1 MYVTK
6 SNLIGVMRL
15 TKPSNVIVTVFSKW
29 LEEGGKSLNT
39 ISTYQRELLKYQG
52 WLHQYSIHL
61 EDISQNDVQNYISF
75 LEHQGKSP
83 ITIDK
88 ILGAI
93 RTFAKFLKRPEI
105 IMDIQI
111 LPIDKK
117 DEIELL
123 SISECEQLLTQ
134 VKKDG
139 NKRNIA
145 IVYTLLH
152 TGIRVSELCALNKS
166 NLDFTHNQLF
176 VYPAVGVQRS
186 IPLSDEVKIHLINYL
201 ESANIVD
208 ALFISKSNERLTERS
223 IQYMLKKYYV
233 NPHKLRHTFCQ
244 RLVDNGVSLEVVS
257 QLAGHKDIN
266 VTKRY
271 AKTRLK
277 QLELEKAIRNTFYDD
292 TLG

>member
-1 MYVTK
+1 M
-6 SNLIGVMRL
+6 
-15 TKPSNVIVTVFSKW
+15 TKPSNVIVTDFSKW

-52 WLHQYSIHL
+52 WLHQYSIDL
-61 EDISQNDVQNYISF
+61 KEISQNDVQNYISF

-111 LPIDKK
+111 IPIDKK

-123 SISECEQLLTQ
+123 SISECEQLLNQ

-223 IQYMLKKYYV
+223 IQYMLKKYDV

-244 RLVDNGVSLEVVS
+244 RLVDNCVSLEVVS

>member
-1 MYVTK
+1 MLVKK
-6 SNLIGVMRL
+6 SDLIGGMRL
-15 TKPSNVIVTVFSKW
+15 KQPSNNIIIEFSKW

-39 ISTYQRELLKYQG
+39 ISTYQRELLKYQD
-52 WLHQYSIHL
+52 WLHKYSIQL
-61 EDISQNDVQNYISF
+61 KDISQKDVQNYISF

-83 ITIDK
+83 MTNDK

-111 LPIDKK
+111 IPVDKK
-117 DEIELL
+117 DEIEILTK
-123 SISECEQLLTQ
+123 SECEHLLTQ

-152 TGIRVSELCALNKS
+152 TGIRVSELCALNKID
-166 NLDFTHNQLF
+166 LDFTNNQLF
-176 VYPAVGVQRS
+176 VRPSVGVQRT
-186 IPLSDEVKIHLINYL
+186 IPLSDDVKIYLNNYL

-223 IQYMLKKYYV
+223 IQYMLKKYCV

-244 RLVDNGVSLEVVS
+244 RLVDKGISLEVVS

-271 AKTRLK
+271 AKTRMK
-277 QLELEKAIRNTFYDD
+277 QFELEEAIRNTFIND

>member
-1 MYVTK
+1 
-6 SNLIGVMRL
+6 MRL
-15 TKPSNVIVTVFSKW
+15 TKPSNVIVTDFSKW

-61 EDISQNDVQNYISF
+61 KDISQNDVQNYISF

-111 LPIDKK
+111 IPIEKN

>member
-1 MYVTK
+1 
-6 SNLIGVMRL
+6 MRV
-15 TKPSNVIVTVFSKW
+15 TKPSNVIVTDFSKW

-61 EDISQNDVQNYISF
+61 KDISQNDVQNYISF

-111 LPIDKK
+111 IPIEKN

-244 RLVDNGVSLEVVS
+244 RLVDKGVSLEVVS

-271 AKTRLK
+271 AKSRMK
-277 QLELEKAIRNTFYDD
+277 QFELEEAIRNTFFDD
-292 TLG
+292 TFV

>member
-1 MYVTK
+1 
-6 SNLIGVMRL
+6 MRL
-15 TKPSNVIVTVFSKW
+15 QQPSNVIVSDFSKW

-39 ISTYQRELLKYQG
+39 ISTYQRELLKYQA
-52 WLHQYSIHL
+52 WLQQYSIHL
-61 EDISQNDVQNYISF
+61 IDITQKDVQNYISF

-83 ITIDK
+83 MTNDK

-111 LPIDKK
+111 IPVDKK
-117 DEIELL
+117 DEIEILTK
-123 SISECEQLLTQ
+123 SECEQLLTQ
-134 VKKDG
+134 IKKDG
-139 NKRNIA
+139 NRRNIA

-152 TGIRVSELCALNKS
+152 TGIRVSELCSLNKS
-166 NLDFTHNQLF
+166 DLNFSHNQLY
-176 VYPAVGVQRS
+176 VHPTVGVQRT

-201 ESANIVD
+201 ESSHIVD

-223 IQYMLKKYYV
+223 IQYMLKKYCV

-244 RLVDNGVSLEVVS
+244 RLVDKGISLEVVS

-271 AKTRLK
+271 AKTRMK
-277 QLELEKAIRNTFYDD
+277 PLELEEAIRNTFIDD

>member
-1 MYVTK
+1 
-6 SNLIGVMRL
+6 MRL
-15 TKPSNVIVTVFSKW
+15 TKPSNVIVTDFSKW

-52 WLHQYSIHL
+52 WLHQYSIDL
-61 EDISQNDVQNYISF
+61 KEISQNDVQNYISF

-111 LPIDKK
+111 IPIDKK

-123 SISECEQLLTQ
+123 SISECEQLLNQ

-201 ESANIVD
+201 ESTNIVG

-244 RLVDNGVSLEVVS
+244 RLVDKGVSLEVVS

-271 AKTRLK
+271 AKTRMK
-277 QLELEKAIRNTFYDD
+277 QFELAEAIRNTFYDD

>member
-1 MYVTK
+1 
-6 SNLIGVMRL
+6 MRL
-15 TKPSNVIVTVFSKW
+15 TKPSNVIVTDFSKW

-61 EDISQNDVQNYISF
+61 KDISQNDVQNYISF

-111 LPIDKK
+111 IPIDKK

-201 ESANIVD
+201 ESADIVD

-223 IQYMLKKYYV
+223 IQYMLKKYCV

-244 RLVDNGVSLEVVS
+244 RLVDKGVSLEVVS

-271 AKTRLK
+271 AKTRMK
-277 QLELEKAIRNTFYDD
+277 QFELEEAIRNTFYDD

>member
-1 MYVTK
+1 
-6 SNLIGVMRL
+6 MRL
-15 TKPSNVIVTVFSKW
+15 TKPSNVIVTDFSKW

-52 WLHQYSIHL
+52 WLHQYSIDL
-61 EDISQNDVQNYISF
+61 KDISQNDVQNYISF

-83 ITIDK
+83 MTIDK

-105 IMDIQI
+105 IMEIQI
-111 LPIDKK
+111 IPIDKK

-176 VYPAVGVQRS
+176 VYPVVGAQRA

-201 ESANIVD
+201 ESANIID

-244 RLVDNGVSLEVVS
+244 RLVDKGVSLEVVS

-271 AKTRLK
+271 AKTRMK
-277 QLELEKAIRNTFYDD
+277 QFELEEAIRNTFYDD

>member
-1 MYVTK
+1 
-6 SNLIGVMRL
+6 MRL
-15 TKPSNVIVTVFSKW
+15 TKPSNVIVTDFSKW

-61 EDISQNDVQNYISF
+61 KDISQNDVQNYISF

-111 LPIDKK
+111 IPIEKN

-244 RLVDNGVSLEVVS
+244 RLVDKGVSLEVVS

-271 AKTRLK
+271 AKSRMK
-277 QLELEKAIRNTFYDD
+277 QFELEEAIRNTFFDD
-292 TLG
+292 TFV

>member
-1 MYVTK
+1 MLVMSPIY
-6 SNLIGVMRL
+6 IGVMRL
-15 TKPSNVIVTVFSKW
+15 KQPSSSIINDFSQW

-39 ISTYQRELLKYQG
+39 ISTYQRELFKFQEWLQQFSILLK
-52 WLHQYSIHL
+52 
-61 EDISQNDVQNYISF
+61 DISQHDVQTYITF
-75 LEHQGKSP
+75 LENQGKSP
-83 ITIDK
+83 MTNDK

-93 RTFAKFLKRPEI
+93 RTFAKFIKKPEI

-111 LPIDKK
+111 IPVEKK
-117 DEIELL
+117 DEIEILTTK
-123 SISECEQLLTQ
+123 ECEQLLAL

-152 TGIRVSELCALNKS
+152 TGIRVSELCALNIS
-166 NLDFTHNQLF
+166 NIDFDKNQ
-176 VYPAVGVQRS
+176 VDVQSSIGVSRM
-186 IPLSDEVKIHLINYL
+186 IPISDDLKLHIINYC
-201 ESANIVD
+201 ETTKIVD

-223 IQYMLKKYYV
+223 IQYMLKKYGA

-244 RLVDNGVSLEVVS
+244 RLVDKGINLEVVS

-271 AKTRLK
+271 LKTGVK
-277 QLELEKAIRNTFYDD
+277 QLELEKAIRSVFIND
-292 TLG
+292 TQG

>member
-1 MYVTK
+1 
-6 SNLIGVMRL
+6 MRL
-15 TKPSNVIVTVFSKW
+15 KQPSNTIVNDFSKW
-29 LEEGGKSLNT
+29 LEVGGKSLNT
-39 ISTYQRELLKYQG
+39 ISTYQRELLKYQE

-61 EDISQNDVQNYISF
+61 KDITQKDVQNYISF

-83 ITIDK
+83 MTNDK

-105 IMDIQI
+105 SMDIQI
-111 LPIDKK
+111 KPVDKK
-117 DEIELL
+117 DEIEILTE
-123 SISECEQLLTQ
+123 SECVQLLTQ
-134 VKKDG
+134 VKNDG

-166 NLDFTHNQLF
+166 DLNFIHNQLF
-176 VYPAVGVQRS
+176 VHSSVGVQRT
-186 IPLSDEVKIHLINYL
+186 IPLSDEAKIHLLNYL
-201 ESANIVD
+201 EASNINE

-223 IQYMLKKYYV
+223 IQYMLKKYGV
-233 NPHKLRHTFCQ
+233 HPHKLRHTFCQ
-244 RLVDNGVSLEVVS
+244 RLVDKGISLEVVS

-271 AKTRLK
+271 AKTKMK
-277 QLELEKAIRNTFYDD
+277 QFELEDAIRNTFYNDS
-292 TLG
+292 LG

>member
-1 MYVTK
+1 
-6 SNLIGVMRL
+6 MRL
-15 TKPSNVIVTVFSKW
+15 TKPSNVIVTDFSKW

-61 EDISQNDVQNYISF
+61 KDISQNDVQNYISF

-93 RTFAKFLKRPEI
+93 RTFAKFLKRPDI

-111 LPIDKK
+111 IPIDKK

-186 IPLSDEVKIHLINYL
+186 IPLSDEVKIHLLNYL
-201 ESANIVD
+201 ESAKIVD

-223 IQYMLKKYYV
+223 IQYMLKKYCV

-244 RLVDNGVSLEVVS
+244 RLVDKGVSLEVVS

-271 AKTRLK
+271 AKTRMK
-277 QLELEKAIRNTFYDD
+277 QFELEEAIRNTFYDD

>member
-1 MYVTK
+1 
-6 SNLIGVMRL
+6 MRL
-15 TKPSNVIVTVFSKW
+15 KQPSNNIVTDFSKW
-29 LEEGGKSLNT
+29 LEVGGKSLNT
-39 ISTYQRELLKYQG
+39 ISTYQRELLKYQE
-52 WLHQYSIHL
+52 WLNQYSIQL
-61 EDISQNDVQNYISF
+61 KDINQKDVQNYISF

-83 ITIDK
+83 MTNDK

-105 IMDIQI
+105 SMDIQI
-111 LPIDKK
+111 KPVDKK
-117 DEIELL
+117 DEIEILTE
-123 SISECEQLLTQ
+123 SECVQLLTQ
-134 VKKDG
+134 VKNDG

-166 NLDFTHNQLF
+166 DLNFTQNQLF
-176 VYPAVGVQRS
+176 VHPSVGVQRT
-186 IPLSDEVKIHLINYL
+186 IPLSDEAKIHLINYL

-223 IQYMLKKYYV
+223 IQYMLKKYCV
-233 NPHKLRHTFCQ
+233 HPHKLRHTFCQ
-244 RLVDNGVSLEVVS
+244 RLVDKGISLEVVS

-271 AKTRLK
+271 AKTRMK
-277 QLELEKAIRNTFYDD
+277 HFELEEAIRNTFINDS
-292 TLG
+292 LG

>member
-1 MYVTK
+1 
-6 SNLIGVMRL
+6 MRL
-15 TKPSNVIVTVFSKW
+15 TKPSNVIVTDFSKW

-52 WLHQYSIHL
+52 WLHQYSIDL
-61 EDISQNDVQNYISF
+61 KEISQNDVQNYISF

-111 LPIDKK
+111 IPIDKK

-123 SISECEQLLTQ
+123 SISECEQLLNQ

-223 IQYMLKKYYV
+223 IQYMLKKYDV

-244 RLVDNGVSLEVVS
+244 RLVDNCVSLEVVS

>member
-1 MYVTK
+1 MLVT
-6 SNLIGVMRL
+6 SPIYIGVMRL
-15 TKPSNVIVTVFSKW
+15 KQPSGSIINDFSKW

-39 ISTYQRELLKYQG
+39 ISTYQRELFKFQEWLQQFSILLK
-52 WLHQYSIHL
+52 
-61 EDISQNDVQNYISF
+61 DISQHDVQAYISF
-75 LEHQGKSP
+75 LENQGKSP
-83 ITIDK
+83 MTNDK

-93 RTFAKFLKRPEI
+93 RTFAKFIKKPEI

-111 LPIDKK
+111 IPVEKK
-117 DEIELL
+117 DEIEILTTT
-123 SISECEQLLTQ
+123 ECEQLLAL

-152 TGIRVSELCALNKS
+152 TGIRVSELCALNIS
-166 NLDFTHNQLF
+166 NLDFDKNQ
-176 VYPAVGVQRS
+176 VDVHSIIGVKRM
-186 IPLSDEVKIHLINYL
+186 IPISDDLKLHITNYC
-201 ESANIVD
+201 ETTKIVD

-223 IQYMLKKYYV
+223 IQYMLKKYGV

-244 RLVDNGVSLEVVS
+244 RLVDKGINLEIVS

-271 AKTRLK
+271 LKTGVK
-277 QLELEKAIRNTFYDD
+277 QLELEKAIRSVFINETQ
-292 TLG
+292 G

>member
-1 MYVTK
+1 
-6 SNLIGVMRL
+6 MRL
-15 TKPSNVIVTVFSKW
+15 TKPSNVIVTDFSKW

-61 EDISQNDVQNYISF
+61 KDISQNDVQNYISF

-111 LPIDKK
+111 IPIDKK

-186 IPLSDEVKIHLINYL
+186 IPLSDEVKIHLLNYL

-223 IQYMLKKYYV
+223 IQYMLKKYSV

-244 RLVDNGVSLEVVS
+244 RLVDKGVSLEVVS

-271 AKTRLK
+271 AKTRMK
-277 QLELEKAIRNTFYDD
+277 QFELEEAIRNTFYDD

>member
-1 MYVTK
+1 
-6 SNLIGVMRL
+6 MRL
-15 TKPSNVIVTVFSKW
+15 TKPSNVIVTDFSKW

-61 EDISQNDVQNYISF
+61 KDISQNDVQNYISF

-93 RTFAKFLKRPEI
+93 RTFAKFLKRPDI

-111 LPIDKK
+111 IPIDKK

-201 ESANIVD
+201 ESADIVD

-223 IQYMLKKYYV
+223 IQYMLKKYCV

-244 RLVDNGVSLEVVS
+244 RLVDKGVSLEVVS

-271 AKTRLK
+271 AKTRMK
-277 QLELEKAIRNTFYDD
+277 QFELEEAIRNTFYDD